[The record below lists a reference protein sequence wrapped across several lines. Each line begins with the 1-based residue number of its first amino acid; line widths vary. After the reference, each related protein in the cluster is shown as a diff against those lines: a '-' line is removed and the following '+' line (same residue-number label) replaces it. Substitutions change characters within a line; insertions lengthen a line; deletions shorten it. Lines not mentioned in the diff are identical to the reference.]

1 MSSGIHFIKALAGI
15 GLHVFV
21 FSFPFVFLVCNLVF
35 KNTTLK
41 LP

>member
-1 MSSGIHFIKALAGI
+1 MSSGIHCIKALAGI
-15 GLHVFV
+15 GLHAFV
-21 FSFPFVFLVCNLVF
+21 FSFPFVVLVFNLVS